1 MWIADPICAFIISV
15 LILLSV
21 FPLVNHS
28 SRVLLHYVPEGK
40 ESLWQSVKEAI
51 CAMEGVRGIAS
62 PQFFVY
68 TGDETVCSMHI
79 LVVEGK
85 EMEVWKNVKALLE
98 QVGIHDSVVQVTSRG
113 REEDYEKFVS
123 SGTDPNRV
131 IRSFMENYSHHDHD
145 HDHEHEHEHGHNHN
159 HSFHHSHSQN
169 HAHSHS
175 HAHSDDSDDHSHD
188 SDDHSHDSDDSSDDH
203 FHPPASS
210 NFTQRSRKL
219 LVSSGKLD

>member
-21 FPLVNHS
+21 FPLVRHS

-68 TGDETVCSMHI
+68 TGEETVCSMHI
-79 LVVEGK
+79 LVVEGQ
-85 EMEVWKNVKALLE
+85 EMEVLKNVKALLS

-113 REEDYEKFVS
+113 RDEDYMKIES
-123 SGTDPNRV
+123 SGSDPNRV
-131 IRSFMENYSHHDHD
+131 IRSFIETHSHHDHD
-145 HDHEHEHEHGHNHN
+145 HEHDHEHHN
-159 HSFHHSHSQN
+159 SFSHSHSHS
-169 HAHSHS
+169 HAHTHS

-188 SDDHSHDSDDSSDDH
+188 SHSDDSDDSHDSH
-203 FHPPASS
+203 SHLHPPASS
-210 NFTQRSRKL
+210 FTQRSRKL

>member
-1 MWIADPICAFIISV
+1 M
-15 LILLSV
+15 
-21 FPLVNHS
+21 NHS
-28 SRVLLHYVPEGK
+28 SRVLLHCVPEGK

-113 REEDYEKFVS
+113 REEDYEKIVS
-123 SGTDPNRV
+123 SGADPNRV
-131 IRSFMENYSHHDHD
+131 LRSFMESHSHHDHD
-145 HDHEHEHEHGHNHN
+145 HDHGHDHGHNHS

-169 HAHSHS
+169 HAHNHS
-175 HAHSDDSDDHSHD
+175 HAHSDDSDYHAHD

-203 FHPPASS
+203 SHPPASS
-210 NFTQRSRKL
+210 SFTQRSRKL